1 LQDRKGAKAKKL
13 EARVKKMYRST
24 KIGHVVIGFALLLV
38 LISFVGYTGYQ
49 GMNEVEEKSRAIQN
63 MTFIMNN
70 MQGALQAEE
79 KYIIHGDPAYKEEVY
94 SHLRLVPTQAAISKE
109 LYIDYLD
116 PANRDRMDFVL
127 VASSN
132 FGAAFDRYVEADDE
146 QADVRDSLTVNS
158 ETLITKADELS
169 KNQMVQYGEDF
180 EAGYSNEILEKK
192 FSNAESAQRIIVLTM
207 KARNEYRN
215 YAMSPDQQYADK
227 FDTLMEDIIELSTDL
242 NGRMERPENIAIGKE
257 ILISAG
263 NFQADFEQ
271 FKVLAERKA
280 IEEKNMTNIATQV
293 GEVATAASADQKEK
307 LDKLISNSINQIFL
321 VTFLSIFIGALLV
334 FVILNIYKKPIYEL
348 LEAADKISEGDLDV
362 DIKGSSRSEI
372 FQLSEAFKAMVEN
385 LRSLIKEIQGGSLH
399 LATLSEEMSASSE
412 EVASASRRISETAAE
427 ISNGAEMQST
437 KIVDITHAMQ
447 DMTHNI
453 QEVADNTQ
461 KVSKS
466 TNLVNDTVHN
476 IGNVSRDVLFK
487 MDLISSSVDETGVVI
502 KELDSKSQQI
512 NDIITLI
519 TRIADQTNMLA
530 LNAAIEA
537 ARAGEHGR
545 GFSVVADEVRKLAE
559 ESGSAAKNI
568 SRLIDEIRESI
579 IDTVESIEASKKNVK
594 NGSVSVS
601 EEVEMV
607 AGIVSTINEITNM
620 IEDVAAAT
628 EEQSASIEEITSTLE
643 DISSIS
649 EQSAAGTQE
658 TAAALEEQ
666 SSSMSELASMANDLS
681 LLGEKMKKVT
691 EKFRIGDSKG
701 EPENIVD

>member
-1 LQDRKGAKAKKL
+1 
-13 EARVKKMYRST
+13 MYKST

-38 LISFVGYTGYQ
+38 LIFFVGYTGYQ
-49 GMNEVEEKSRAIQN
+49 GMNEVEKKSKAIQN

-70 MQGALQAEE
+70 MQDALQSEAS
-79 KYIIHGDPAYKEEVY
+79 YVIHDDPVHKEEVY
-94 SHLRLVPTQAAISKE
+94 YYLSFVPTQAAVSKE
-109 LYIDYLD
+109 IYIDYLD
-116 PANRDRMDFVL
+116 PVNRDRMDSVL
-127 VASSN
+127 ASSSSFRN
-132 FGAAFDRYVEADDE
+132 SFNRYVEADNE
-146 QADVRDSLTVNS
+146 QDNVRINLSIDSEALVTN
-158 ETLITKADELS
+158 ADELS
-169 KNQMVQYGEDF
+169 KNQMTQYREDF
-180 EAGYSNEILEKK
+180 EAGKPNEALEKK

-207 KARNEYRN
+207 KARNEYQN
-215 YAMSPDQQYADK
+215 YAMHPNQQYADN
-227 FDTLMEDIIELSTDL
+227 FDSFMDDIVELSTDL
-242 NGRMERPENIAIGKE
+242 NGRMERPENIATGKE
-257 ILISAG
+257 LLTNAK

-271 FKVLAERKA
+271 FKTLEESTQ
-280 IEEKNMTNIATQV
+280 IEEENMTAIAAQV
-293 GEVATAASADQKEK
+293 GEMAEAASADQKGK
-307 LDKLISNSINQIFL
+307 LDALIISSVNKIFL
-321 VTFLSIFIGALLV
+321 VTFLSMLIGALLV
-334 FVILNIYKKPIYEL
+334 FVILNIYRKPIYEL
-348 LEAADKISEGDLDV
+348 LEAADMVSEGNLNI

-372 FQLSEAFKAMVEN
+372 SQLSEAFKAMVEN
-385 LRSLIKEIQGGSLH
+385 LCGLIKEIQDGSLH

-437 KIVDITHAMQ
+437 KIIDITHAMQ

-453 QEVADNTQ
+453 QEVADNTL

-476 IGNVSRDVLFK
+476 IGNVSRDVLLK
-487 MDLISSSVDETGVVI
+487 MDLIRSSVDETETVI
-502 KELDSKSQQI
+502 KELDAKSQQI
-512 NDIITLI
+512 DEIITLI

-559 ESGSAAKNI
+559 ESRSAAKNI

-579 IDTVESIEASKKNVK
+579 SDTVESIEASKKNVK
-594 NGSVSVS
+594 NGSLSVS
-601 EEVEMV
+601 EEVKMV
-607 AGIVSTINEITNM
+607 TGIVSTINEITNM

-649 EQSAAGTQE
+649 EQSAVGTEE

-666 SSSMSELASMANDLS
+666 SASMSELASMANDLS
-681 LLGEKMKKVT
+681 LLSENMKKVT
-691 EKFRIGDSKG
+691 EKFKLDSSK
-701 EPENIVD
+701 EE

>member
-1 LQDRKGAKAKKL
+1 MKNL
-13 EARVKKMYRST
+13 EARVKKMYKST
-24 KIGHVVIGFALLLV
+24 KIGHVVIGFAFLLI
-38 LISFVGYTGYQ
+38 LIFFVGYVSYQ

-70 MQGALQAEE
+70 MQDAMQAEE
-79 KYIIHGDPAYKEEVY
+79 RYIIHGEPSDKEEVY
-94 SHLRLVPTQAAISKE
+94 YYLSFVPTQAAISKE
-109 LYIDYLD
+109 IYIGYLD
-116 PANRDRMDFVL
+116 PVNRDRMDFVL
-127 VASSN
+127 AASSE
-132 FGAAFDRYVEADDE
+132 FEDAFNRYVEADDE
-146 QADVRDSLTVNS
+146 QADVRANLTVYS
-158 ETLITKADELS
+158 EILITNADELS
-169 KNQMVQYGEDF
+169 RNQMIQYREEF
-180 EAGYSNEILEKK
+180 EAGYSNETLEKK
-192 FSNAESAQRIIVLTM
+192 FSNAESAQKIIVLTM

-215 YAMSPDQQYADK
+215 YDMNPDQEYVDN
-227 FDTLMEDIIELSTDL
+227 FDTFMEDIIELSTDL
-242 NGRMERPENIAIGKE
+242 NGRMQRPENIAAGKE
-257 ILISAG
+257 ILTSAK
-263 NFQADFEQ
+263 NIQAGFEQ
-271 FKVLAERKA
+271 FKVLEERKA
-280 IEEKNMTNIATQV
+280 SAEINMMDIAAQV
-293 GEVATAASADQKEK
+293 GEVTTDARVDQKTK
-307 LDKLISNSINQIFL
+307 LYTLISNSINKIFL
-321 VTFLSIFIGALLV
+321 VTFISMLIGALLV
-334 FVILNIYKKPIYEL
+334 FVILNIYKRPIYEL

-362 DIKGSSRSEI
+362 NIKGSSRSEI
-372 FQLSEAFKAMVEN
+372 FQLSEAFKAMVEH

-399 LATLSEEMSASSE
+399 LATLSEELSASSE

-427 ISNGAEMQST
+427 ISNGAEVQST

-453 QEVADNTQ
+453 QEIADNTQ

-466 TNLVNDTVHN
+466 TNLVNDTVHS

-487 MDLISSSVDETGVVI
+487 MNLISSSVDETEVVI

-512 NDIITLI
+512 NEIITLI

-537 ARAGEHGR
+537 ARAGEHGK

-568 SRLIDEIRESI
+568 SRLIDEIRDSI
-579 IDTVESIEASKKNVK
+579 SDTVESIEASKKNVK

-607 AGIVSTINEITNM
+607 TGIVPTINEITNM

-666 SSSMSELASMANDLS
+666 SASMSELASMANDLS

-691 EKFRIGDSKG
+691 EKFRLGNSKG
-701 EPENIVD
+701 EPENISD

>member
-1 LQDRKGAKAKKL
+1 
-13 EARVKKMYRST
+13 MYKST

-38 LISFVGYTGYQ
+38 LIFFVGYTSYQ
-49 GMNEVEEKSRAIQN
+49 GMNEVGEKSRAIQN

-79 KYIIHGDPAYKEEVY
+79 RYIIHGEPSDKEEVY
-94 SHLRLVPTQAAISKE
+94 YYLSFVPTQAAISKE
-109 LYIDYLD
+109 IYIGYLD
-116 PANRDRMDFVL
+116 PVNRDRMDFVL
-127 VASSN
+127 AASSE
-132 FGAAFDRYVEADDE
+132 FEDAFNRYVEADDE
-146 QADVRDSLTVNS
+146 QADVRANLTVDS
-158 ETLITKADELS
+158 EILITNADELS
-169 KNQMVQYGEDF
+169 RNQMVQYREEF
-180 EAGYSNEILEKK
+180 EAGYSNETLEKK
-192 FSNAESAQRIIVLTM
+192 FSNAESAQKIIVLTM

-215 YAMSPDQQYADK
+215 YAMSSDQEYVDN
-227 FDTLMEDIIELSTDL
+227 FDTLMEDLIELSTDL
-242 NGRMERPENIAIGKE
+242 NGRMQRSENIAAGKE
-257 ILISAG
+257 ILTSAE
-263 NFQADFEQ
+263 NIQAGFEQ
-271 FKVLAERKA
+271 FKALEERKA
-280 IEEKNMTNIATQV
+280 IEETNMTNIAAQV
-293 GEVATAASADQKEK
+293 GEVATAARADQKEK
-307 LDKLISNSINQIFL
+307 LDTLISNSINQIFL
-321 VTFLSIFIGALLV
+321 VTFLSMLIGALLV
-334 FVILNIYKKPIYEL
+334 FVILNIYKRPIYEL

-362 DIKGSSRSEI
+362 DIKGSSRGEI
-372 FQLSEAFKAMVEN
+372 FQLSEAFKAMVEH

-399 LATLSEEMSASSE
+399 LSTLSEEMSASSE

-427 ISNGAEMQST
+427 ISDGAEMQST

-453 QEVADNTQ
+453 QEIADNTQ

-466 TNLVNDTVHN
+466 TNLVNDTVHS

-487 MDLISSSVDETGVVI
+487 MNLISSSVDETEVAI

-512 NDIITLI
+512 DEIVTLI
-519 TRIADQTNMLA
+519 TKIADQTNMLA

-568 SRLIDEIRESI
+568 SRLIDEIRGSI
-579 IDTVESIEASKKNVK
+579 GDTVESIEASKKNVK
-594 NGSVSVS
+594 NSSVSVS
-601 EEVEMV
+601 AEVEMV
-607 AGIVSTINEITNM
+607 TGIVSTINEITNM

-666 SSSMSELASMANDLS
+666 SASMSELASMANDLS
-681 LLGEKMKKVT
+681 LLGDKMKKAT
-691 EKFRIGDSKG
+691 EKFRLGNSKG
-701 EPENIVD
+701 ELENIAD

>member
-1 LQDRKGAKAKKL
+1 
-13 EARVKKMYRST
+13 MYKST
-24 KIGHVVIGFALLLV
+24 KMGHVVIGFALLLV
-38 LISFVGYTGYQ
+38 LIFFVGYTGYQ
-49 GMNEVEEKSRAIQN
+49 GMNEVEKKTRAIQN

-70 MQGALQAEE
+70 MQDAMQAEE
-79 KYIIHGDPAYKEEVY
+79 SYIIHSDPAYKEEVY
-94 SHLRLVPTQAAISKE
+94 YHLSLVPTQAAISKE
-109 LYIDYLD
+109 IYIGYLD
-116 PANRDRMDFVL
+116 PANRDRMDLVL
-127 VASSN
+127 AASNN
-132 FGAAFDRYVEADDE
+132 FREAFSKYVEADDE
-146 QADVRDSLTVNS
+146 QADVRDKLVNDS
-158 ETLITKADELS
+158 EILITNVDELS
-169 KNQMVQYGEDF
+169 KNQMLQYREEF
-180 EAGYSNEILEKK
+180 EAGYSNETLEKK

-207 KARNEYRN
+207 KAQNEYQN
-215 YAMSPDQQYADK
+215 YAMNPDQQYADN
-227 FDTLMEDIIELSTDL
+227 FDTFMEEIIELSTDL
-242 NGRMERPENIAIGKE
+242 NGRMERPENIAAGKE
-257 ILISAG
+257 ILTSAE
-263 NFQADFEQ
+263 NFRDDFKL
-271 FKVLAERKA
+271 FKVLEERKA
-280 IEEKNMTNIATQV
+280 LEEENMTAIAAQV
-293 GEVATAASADQKEK
+293 GEVAAAASADQKEK
-307 LDKLISNSINQIFL
+307 LNTLIVNSVNKIFL
-321 VTFLSIFIGALLV
+321 VTFLSMLIGALLV
-334 FVILNIYKKPIYEL
+334 FVILNIYRKPIYEL
-348 LEAADKISEGDLDV
+348 LEAASRVSEGDLDV

-372 FQLSEAFKAMVEN
+372 SQLSEAFKAMVEN
-385 LRSLIKEIQGGSLH
+385 LRSLIKGIQEGSLH

-447 DMTHNI
+447 DMAHNI

-476 IGNVSRDVLFK
+476 IGNVSRDVLLK
-487 MDLISSSVDETGVVI
+487 MDLIRSSVDETEVVI

-559 ESGSAAKNI
+559 ESGVAAQNI
-568 SRLIDEIRESI
+568 SRLVDEIRESI
-579 IDTVESIEASKKNVK
+579 SDTVESINSSKKNVK

-666 SSSMSELASMANDLS
+666 SASMSELASMANDLS
-681 LLGEKMKKVT
+681 VLGEKMKKAT
-691 EKFRIGDSKG
+691 EKFKLGNLK
-701 EPENIVD
+701 

>member
-1 LQDRKGAKAKKL
+1 
-13 EARVKKMYRST
+13 MYKST
-24 KIGHVVIGFALLLV
+24 KIGHVVIGFALLLI
-38 LISFVGYTGYQ
+38 LIFFVGYTGYQ
-49 GMNEVEEKSRAIQN
+49 GMNEVEKKSQAIQN

-79 KYIIHGDPAYKEEVY
+79 SYIIHGDLAYKEEVY
-94 SHLRLVPTQAAISKE
+94 SHLSLVPTQAAISRE
-109 LYIDYLD
+109 IYIGYLD

-127 VASSN
+127 AASSE
-132 FGAAFDRYVEADDE
+132 FKDAFNRYVEADDK
-146 QADVRDSLTVNS
+146 QANVRSNLTVYS
-158 ETLITKADELS
+158 ETLLTNADQLS
-169 KNQMVQYGEDF
+169 KNQMVQYREEF
-180 EAGYSNEILEKK
+180 EAGYSNETLEKK

-207 KARNEYRN
+207 EARNEYRN

-227 FDTLMEDIIELSTDL
+227 FDTIMEDIIELSTDL

-257 ILISAG
+257 ILTSAE

-271 FKVLAERKA
+271 FKVLEERKV
-280 IEEKNMTNIATQV
+280 IEEKNMTDIAAQV
-293 GEVATAASADQKEK
+293 GEVATAASADQKTK
-307 LDKLISNSINQIFL
+307 LDTLIATSITKIFL
-321 VTFLSIFIGALLV
+321 VTFLSMLIGILLV
-334 FVILNIYKKPIYEL
+334 FVILNSYRKPIYEL
-348 LEAADKISEGDLDV
+348 LEAADMISEGNLDV

-372 FQLSEAFKAMVEN
+372 FQLSEAFKAMVKH
-385 LRSLIKEIQGGSLH
+385 LCSLITEIQEGSLH

-412 EVASASRRISETAAE
+412 EVASASRKISETAAE

-466 TNLVNDTVHN
+466 TNLVNDTVRN
-476 IGNVSRDVLFK
+476 IGDVSRDVLLK
-487 MDLISSSVDETGVVI
+487 MDLIRFSVDETEVVI

-512 NDIITLI
+512 NEIITLI

-568 SRLIDEIRESI
+568 SRLIDEIRGSI
-579 IDTVESIEASKKNVK
+579 SDTVESIEASKKNVK

-607 AGIVSTINEITNM
+607 TGIASTINEITNM

-666 SSSMSELASMANDLS
+666 SASMSELASMANDLS
-681 LLGEKMKKVT
+681 LLGEKMKKAT
-691 EKFRIGDSKG
+691 EKFRLGNSKG
-701 EPENIVD
+701 KPE

>member
-1 LQDRKGAKAKKL
+1 MRERKGAKAKKL
-13 EARVKKMYRST
+13 EARVKKMYKST
-24 KIGHVVIGFALLLV
+24 KMGHVVIGFALLLV
-38 LISFVGYTGYQ
+38 LIFFVGYTGYR

-79 KYIIHGDPAYKEEVY
+79 SYIIHGDPVYKEEVY
-94 SHLRLVPTQAAISKE
+94 SHLNLVPTQAAISKE
-109 LYIDYLD
+109 IYIGYID
-116 PANRDRMDFVL
+116 PANRDRMDLVL
-127 VASSN
+127 AASSD
-132 FGAAFDRYVEADDE
+132 FREAFDRYVEADDE
-146 QADVRDSLTVNS
+146 QADVRDNLTVYS
-158 ETLITKADELS
+158 ETLITNADELS
-169 KNQMVQYGEDF
+169 KNQMTQYREEF
-180 EAGYSNEILEKK
+180 EKGYSNETLEKK

-227 FDTLMEDIIELSTDL
+227 FDTFMEEIIELSTDL
-242 NGRMERPENIAIGKE
+242 NGRMERPENIAAGKE
-257 ILISAG
+257 ILTSAE
-263 NFQADFEQ
+263 NIQAGFEQ
-271 FKVLAERKA
+271 FKALEERKA
-280 IEEKNMTNIATQV
+280 IEEANMTDIAAQV

-307 LDKLISNSINQIFL
+307 LDTLIVNSINKIFL
-321 VTFLSIFIGALLV
+321 VTFLSMLIGALLV
-334 FVILNIYKKPIYEL
+334 FVILNIYRKPIYEL
-348 LEAADKISEGDLDV
+348 LEAADRISEGDLDV

-385 LRSLIKEIQGGSLH
+385 LRNLIKEIQGGSLR

-466 TNLVNDTVHN
+466 TNLVNDAVRN

-487 MDLISSSVDETGVVI
+487 MNLISSSVDETEIVI

-512 NDIITLI
+512 NEIITLI

-579 IDTVESIEASKKNVK
+579 SDTVESIEASKNNVK

-607 AGIVSTINEITNM
+607 TEIVSTINEITNM
-620 IEDVAAAT
+620 IEDVAAST

-666 SSSMSELASMANDLS
+666 SVSMSELASMANDLS
-681 LLGEKMKKVT
+681 LLGEKMKKAT
-691 EKFRIGDSKG
+691 EKFRLGNSKG
-701 EPENIVD
+701 EPENIAD

>member
-1 LQDRKGAKAKKL
+1 
-13 EARVKKMYRST
+13 MYKST
-24 KIGHVVIGFALLLV
+24 KIGHIVIGFALLLV
-38 LISFVGYTGYQ
+38 LIFFVGNTGYQ

-70 MQGALQAEE
+70 MQDALQAEE
-79 KYIIHGDPAYKEEVY
+79 SYIIHNDPADKKEVY
-94 SHLRLVPTQAAISKE
+94 YHLSLVPTQAAISKE
-109 LYIDYLD
+109 IYIGYLD
-116 PANRDRMDFVL
+116 PANRDRMDIVL
-127 VASSN
+127 AASSN
-132 FGAAFDRYVEADDE
+132 FSEAFNRYVEADDE
-146 QADVRDSLTVNS
+146 QAKVRNKLAVDG
-158 ETLITKADELS
+158 EILITKTDELS
-169 KNQMVQYGEDF
+169 KNQMVQYREEF
-180 EAGYSNEILEKK
+180 EAGYSNETLEKK
-192 FSNAESAQRIIVLTM
+192 LSNVESAHQIILLTM
-207 KARNEYRN
+207 KARNEYLN
-215 YAMSPDQQYADK
+215 YTISPDQKHAES
-227 FDTLMEDIIELSTDL
+227 FNTFMEEVIELSTEL
-242 NGRMERPENIAIGKE
+242 NGQMERPENIAIGKE
-257 ILISAG
+257 ILQSAKD
-263 NFQADFEQ
+263 FQADFEQ
-271 FKVLAERKA
+271 FKVLEERKA
-280 IEEKNMTNIATQV
+280 TEEKNMTAIAKKV

-307 LDKLISNSINQIFL
+307 LDTLIVNSVNKIFL
-321 VTFLSIFIGALLV
+321 VTFLSMFIGALLV
-334 FVILNIYKKPIYEL
+334 FVILNIYRKPIYEL
-348 LEAADKISEGDLDV
+348 LEAADRISEGDLDV

-372 FQLSEAFKAMVEN
+372 SQLSEAFKVMVEN
-385 LRSLIKEIQGGSLH
+385 LRSLIKEIQEGSLH

-427 ISNGAEMQST
+427 ISNGAETQST

-447 DMTHNI
+447 DMAHNI

-476 IGNVSRDVLFK
+476 IGNVSKDVLLK
-487 MDLISSSVDETGVVI
+487 MDLIRSSVDETEIVI

-559 ESGSAAKNI
+559 ESGSAAQNI
-568 SRLIDEIRESI
+568 SRLVDEIRESI
-579 IDTVESIEASKKNVK
+579 SDTVESIEASKRNVK

-666 SSSMSELASMANDLS
+666 SASMSELASMANDLS
-681 LLGEKMKKVT
+681 LLGDKMKKAT
-691 EKFRIGDSKG
+691 EKFKLGNSKG
-701 EPENIVD
+701 EPDNS